1 MALDWVLAR
10 RVTGVH
16 LPTQVTR
23 LIWIGS
29 HLGPH
34 KVKVRPI
41 RRGLSRTKLAH
52 SSMRVCQLEAR
63 ASSGVPAWLT
73 GQLYRTSWGTHFVAL
88 VSARPTGLAAG
99 RIRRRAVLFR
109 PQAVEG
115 APHPVWSPVQHVR
128 VDHGGL
134 HIAVPKQ
141 LLNGPDVVAV
151 FQQVRR
157 EGMPEGV
164 AGGVLRHPGAPCGL
178 LHGFLQYGFVQMVA
192 APARC
197 SARIIT
203 MSSSHEWPA
212 YISCSAQFPYQL
224 RAEQQGKLRLRL
236 WLYIYMY
243 MCKCMYMC
251 MNM

>member
-141 LLNGPDVVAV
+141 LLNRSYVVTV
-151 FQQVRR
+151 FEQVCCER
-157 EGMPEGV
+157 V
-164 AGGVLRHPGAPCGL
+164 AEC
-178 LHGFLQYGFVQMVA
+178 VA
-192 APARC
+192 ACRFRDSSPSDGSMDCPLDYGLVQVVSTFLSRC
-197 SARIIT
+197 VMAIDSGSGEDPLPFPL
-203 MSSSHEWPA
+203 SSGVRVFRRK
-212 YISCSAQFPYQL
+212 CVRQL
-224 RAEQQGKLRLRL
+224 HPTVASPNVPRVCFLRPFE
-236 WLYIYMY
+236 
-243 MCKCMYMC
+243 
-251 MNM
+251 MN